1 VRQASRVLIA
11 TCAIAL
17 LLVPAGLQAQVTT
30 ATVYGLVRDSTGGA
44 LPGATVSLVHQGTGF
59 TRDVVADASGEFAVT
74 ALPSGRY
81 TLTIELS
88 GFKTFENAGL
98 ELGAGQ
104 TVRQTFTLEV
114 GALSEVVTVSESV
127 PLIETAASV
136 QKESILATEVR
147 ALPLARRNITNLMTL
162 STGVTEAS
170 TGIAGGGNIRLNGVA
185 EGGTSITVD
194 GTDATANL
202 ETRGLNSYGAQN
214 QISVMSIEAVAE
226 VQVVK
231 GVLPAEYGGAVGG
244 QVNML
249 TRSGT
254 NVFHGSLFENWQD
267 EALFARDP
275 FLPAATPKPDVR
287 FHQYGGSLGGAIVRS
302 RAFFFT
308 AFEAYRE
315 TFGVTVNGNVPTQ
328 ALRDRILAALPM
340 PETRL
345 VLDTMPLPNEPINAD
360 IGRVRVAKPR
370 TREDDTLLVK
380 GDVLVRGGNL
390 SVTFSRMRPETVN
403 PSIYIGAGNDQR
415 FFNEQDRVAAQYAL
429 ARNNW
434 TSETRIGWNRSSL
447 DRLNDFWMVIDPRI
461 TSEVPLTDP
470 ARRVGQ
476 MTLSSGF
483 STPTAEVLAMR
494 GRSYSAEQKFGR
506 IVGAHSLKT
515 GFRWAREAGSK
526 TNPQN
531 PAFTFQT
538 IADLLSNT
546 PNSMNL
552 QAGQP
557 AHDAHLD
564 NFGGFIQ
571 DDWRVNSR
579 LMLNLGVRFDFYPTF
594 QVEATSSRPAEIVNL
609 ESPSDIRL
617 MDFGAP
623 RPADRIYN
631 PDWMNIGPRAGFAWT
646 VDEAS
651 ETVIRGGT
659 GVLFSPVML
668 ALIQNNVADPEIGAA
683 IQFNRTELA
692 ARNLHWGNYAFEIQ
706 DAVRA
711 ERAGRKAIFSLIDPD
726 LRAPYSVQTMINVQ
740 RSLGGAW
747 MAEAGYLRTD
757 GRNFPLSR
765 PLSSAFDRQTG
776 ARPNPA
782 LGTPSGVYITSEQTM
797 VYNALQTSVRRRF
810 SNDFGLAFHYTYS
823 RGYAEQGGSLASNF
837 VNSDYFV
844 TQDFFDPF
852 FDRNPLSQEARHRA
866 SFDALYEIPSFA
878 SGWMSHVLGG
888 WQISG
893 IVQARSGVPLRVTQP
908 SGISQSRPDL
918 IGDDPVFDDYRR
930 TLLYLDRAQFQL
942 VPTSPISG
950 ATLRPGTANPGDVRG
965 PGMWVVNASLVKGFR
980 LRDQMR
986 LDVRLDAFNALN
998 RVNYNNPNTN
1008 ISSPDFGRLLS
1019 AQQPRTAQIGA
1030 RLSF

>member
-1 VRQASRVLIA
+1 VRHRRLFLAASVA
-11 TCAIAL
+11 AAL
-17 LLVPAGLQAQVTT
+17 LLPATGVRAQVTT
-30 ATVYGLVRDSTGGA
+30 ATLYGVVRDATAAA
-44 LPGATVSLVHQGTGF
+44 LPGATVSLVNQGTGF
-59 TRDVVADASGEFAVT
+59 ARDVVSDASGEFAVT

-98 ELGAGQ
+98 DLGAGQ

-114 GALSEVVTVSESV
+114 GALSEVITVSESV

-147 ALPLARRNITNLMTL
+147 ALPLARRNITSLLTL

-231 GVLPAEYGGAVGG
+231 GILPAEYGGAVGG

-275 FLPAATPKPDVR
+275 FLPSTTPKPDVR
-287 FHQYGGSLGGAIVRS
+287 FNQYGGSLGGAIVRS

-315 TFGVTVNGNVPTQ
+315 TFGVTLNGNVPTQ
-328 ALRDRILAALPM
+328 QLRDRILAALPM
-340 PETRL
+340 PETRI

-380 GDVLVRGGNL
+380 GDLLVNGGNL

-403 PSIYIGAGNDQR
+403 PSIYVGSGNDQR
-415 FFNEQDRVAAQYAL
+415 FLNEQDRVAAQYAL
-429 ARNNW
+429 ARGAW
-434 TSETRIGWNRSSL
+434 TSETRIGWNRSAL
-447 DRLNDFWMVIDPRI
+447 DRLNDFWMVIDPRVT
-461 TSEVPLTDP
+461 TSVELTDP
-470 ARRVGQ
+470 ARRVG
-476 MTLSSGF
+476 MITLSSGF

-494 GRSYSAEQKFGR
+494 GRSYSVEQKLGR
-506 IVGAHSLKT
+506 IVGSHTFKT

-531 PAFTFQT
+531 PNFSFQT
-538 IADLLSNT
+538 VADLLANV

-552 QAGQP
+552 QLGQP
-557 AHDAHLD
+557 SHDAHLD
-564 NFGGFIQ
+564 NFGGFLQ

-594 QVEATSSRPAEIVNL
+594 QVEPTTARPAEVVNL
-609 ESPSDIRL
+609 ESPTDIRL

-631 PDWMNIGPRAGFAWT
+631 PDWVNIGPRAGFAWT
-646 VDEAS
+646 LDDRS
-651 ETVIRGGT
+651 DTVIRGGT
-659 GVLFSPVML
+659 GVLFSPIML

-692 ARNLHWGNYAFEIQ
+692 ARNVRWGNYAFEIQ
-706 DAVRA
+706 DSVRQ

-726 LRAPYSVQTMINVQ
+726 LRAPYTVQSMLNVQ

-765 PLSSAFDRQTG
+765 PLVTAFDRQTG

-797 VYNALQTSVRRRF
+797 VYDALQSSVRRRF
-810 SNDFGLAFHYTYS
+810 SDDFGFAFHYTYS
-823 RGYAEQGGSLASNF
+823 RGFAEQGGSLASNF
-837 VNSDYFV
+837 VNSDFFV

-852 FDRNPLSQEARHRA
+852 FDRNPLSQEARHRVT
-866 SFDALYEIPSFA
+866 FDALYQIPSFR
-878 SGWMSHVLGG
+878 SGWADHALGG
-888 WQISG
+888 WQISA

-918 IGDDPVFDDYRR
+918 IGDRPVLDNYRD
-930 TLLYLDRAQFQL
+930 TLLYLDRSQFAL
-942 VPTSPISG
+942 VPTSPVTG

-965 PGMWVVNASLVKGFR
+965 PGSWIVNASLVKGFR
-980 LRDQMR
+980 LTDQMR

-1008 ISSPDFGRLLS
+1008 IASPDFGRILGS
-1019 AQQPRTAQIGA
+1019 QQPRTAQLGA

>member
-1 VRQASRVLIA
+1 MRHVRRVVVAVFAAAVLIPS
-11 TCAIAL
+11 L
-17 LLVPAGLQAQVTT
+17 PVHAQVTT
-30 ATVYGLVRDSTGGA
+30 ATLYGVVRDSTGGA

-59 TRDVVADASGEFAVT
+59 TRDVISDASGDFAVT

-81 TLTIELS
+81 TLKIELS
-88 GFKTFENAGL
+88 GFKTYENAGL
-98 ELGAGQ
+98 DLGAGQ
-104 TVRQTFTLEV
+104 TVRQSFTLEV
-114 GALSEVVTVSESV
+114 GALSEVITVSESV

-136 QKESILATEVR
+136 QKESILATEAR
-147 ALPLARRNITNLMTL
+147 ALPLSRRNITGLLTL
-162 STGVTEAS
+162 ATGVTEAS

-185 EGGTSITVD
+185 EGGTAITVD

-231 GVLPAEYGGAVGG
+231 GILPAEYGGAVGG

-254 NVFHGSLFENWQD
+254 NVFHGSLFENWQG
-267 EALFARDP
+267 ESLFARDP
-275 FLPAATPKPDVR
+275 FLPSTTPKPDVR
-287 FHQYGGSLGGAIVRS
+287 FNQYGGSLGGAIVRS

-360 IGRVRVAKPR
+360 IGRYRAARPR
-370 TREDDTLLVK
+370 TRSDDTLLVK
-380 GDVLVRGGNL
+380 GDVLVQGGNL
-390 SVTFSRMRPETVN
+390 SVTFSRMRPETVM
-403 PSIYIGAGNDQR
+403 PSIYVGAGNDQR
-415 FFNEQDRVAAQYAL
+415 FLNEQDRVAAQYAL

-447 DRLNDFWMVIDPRI
+447 DRVNDFWNVIDPRV
-461 TSEVPLTDP
+461 SGGVELTDP

-476 MTLSSGF
+476 MSLSSGF

-494 GRSYSAEQKFGR
+494 GRSYSVEQKLGR
-506 IVGAHSLKT
+506 IAGAHAFKT

-531 PAFTFQT
+531 PAFSYLTV
-538 IADLLSNT
+538 ADLLSNT

-552 QAGQP
+552 QTGQP
-557 AHDAHLD
+557 SHDAHMD
-564 NFGGFIQ
+564 NFGGFLQ
-571 DDWRVNSR
+571 DDWRVTNR

-594 QVEATSSRPAEIVNL
+594 QVKATTDRPAEIVNL

-631 PDWMNIGPRAGFAWT
+631 PDWFNIGPRAGFAWT
-646 VDEAS
+646 LDERS
-651 ETVIRGGT
+651 DTVIRGGT
-659 GVLFSPVML
+659 GVLFSPLML
-668 ALIQNNVADPEIGAA
+668 ALLQNNVADPEIGAA

-692 ARNLHWGNYAFEIQ
+692 ARNIRWGNYAFEIQ
-706 DAVRA
+706 DSVRA
-711 ERAGRKAIFSLIDPD
+711 ERAGRKAVFSLIDPD
-726 LRAPYSVQTMINVQ
+726 LRAPFSVQSMLNVQ

-747 MAEAGYLRTD
+747 MAEMGYLRTD

-765 PLSSAFDRQTG
+765 PLVQAFDRQTG

-782 LGTPSGVYITSEQTM
+782 LGALSGVYITSEQTM
-797 VYNALQTSVRRRF
+797 VYNALQSSVRRRF
-810 SNDFGLAFHYTYS
+810 ADDFGLAFHYTYS
-823 RGYAEQGGSLASNF
+823 QGYAEQGGSLASNF
-837 VNSDYFV
+837 VNSDFFV

-852 FDRNPLSQEARHRA
+852 FDRNPLSQEARHRV
-866 SFDALYEIPSFA
+866 SFDGLYQLPTFGD
-878 SGWMSHVLGG
+878 GWLSHALGG

-918 IGDDPVFDDYRR
+918 IGDNPVLDNYRD
-930 TLLYLDRAQFQL
+930 TLLYLDRSQFAL
-942 VPTSPISG
+942 VPTSPITN
-950 ATLRPGTANPGDVRG
+950 ATLRAGTANPGDIRG
-965 PGMWVVNASLVKGFR
+965 PGQLLVNASIVKGFR
-980 LRDQMR
+980 LGEQMR
-986 LDVRLDAFNALN
+986 LDVRLDAFNAIN
-998 RVNYNNPNTN
+998 RVNYNSPTTN
-1008 ISSPDFGRLLS
+1008 IASPDFGRIVG
-1019 AQQPRTAQIGA
+1019 AQQMRTAQLGA

>member
-1 VRQASRVLIA
+1 MRHLRHRAAVSVAA
-11 TCAIAL
+11 AL
-17 LLVPAGLQAQVTT
+17 LITAPTAGAQVTT
-30 ATVYGLVRDSTGGA
+30 ATLYGVVRDATAGA
-44 LPGATVSLVHQGTGF
+44 LPGATVSLVNQGTGF
-59 TRDVVADASGEFAVT
+59 TREVVSDAGGEFAVT

-81 TLTIELS
+81 TLKIELS
-88 GFKTFENAGL
+88 GFKTFENAGVD
-98 ELGAGQ
+98 LGAGQ
-104 TVRQTFTLEV
+104 TVRQTYTLEV
-114 GALSEVVTVSESV
+114 GALSEVITVSESV
-127 PLIETAASV
+127 PLVETAASV

-147 ALPLARRNITNLMTL
+147 ALPLARRNITNLLTL

-231 GVLPAEYGGAVGG
+231 GILPAEYGGAVGG

-275 FLPAATPKPDVR
+275 FLPSTTPKPDVR
-287 FHQYGGSLGGAIVRS
+287 FNQYGGSLGGAIIRS

-315 TFGVTVNGNVPTQ
+315 TFGVTLNGNVPTQ
-328 ALRDRILAALPM
+328 QLRDRILAALPM
-340 PETRL
+340 PETRI

-380 GDVLVRGGNL
+380 GDVLVSGGNL

-403 PSIYIGAGNDQR
+403 PSIYIGSGNDQR
-415 FFNEQDRVAAQYAL
+415 FLNEQDRVAAQYAL
-429 ARNNW
+429 ARGTW

-447 DRLNDFWMVIDPRI
+447 DRLNDFWMVIDPRV
-461 TSEVPLTDP
+461 TTPVELTDP
-470 ARRVGQ
+470 ARRVG
-476 MTLSSGF
+476 MITLSSGF

-494 GRSYSAEQKFGR
+494 GRSYSVEQKLGR
-506 IVGAHSLKT
+506 IAGSHTLKT
-515 GFRWAREAGSK
+515 GFRWSREAGSK

-531 PAFTFQT
+531 PNFSYQT
-538 IADLLSNT
+538 IADLLANV

-552 QAGQP
+552 QLGQP
-557 AHDAHLD
+557 SHDAHMD
-564 NFGGFIQ
+564 SFGGFLQ

-579 LMLNLGVRFDFYPTF
+579 LVLNLGVRFDFYPAF
-594 QVEATSSRPAEIVNL
+594 QVRATTDRPAEIVNL
-609 ESPSDIRL
+609 ESPTDIRL

-631 PDWMNIGPRAGFAWT
+631 PDWVNIGPRAGFVWT
-646 VDEAS
+646 LDERS
-651 ETVIRGGT
+651 DTVIRGGT
-659 GVLFSPVML
+659 GMLFSPIML

-692 ARNLHWGNYAFEIQ
+692 TRNVRWGNYAFEIQ
-706 DAVRA
+706 DSVRQ

-726 LRAPYSVQTMINVQ
+726 LRAPYSVQSMLNVQ

-765 PLSSAFDRQTG
+765 PLVTAFDRQTG
-776 ARPNPA
+776 VRPNPA
-782 LGTPSGVYITSEQTM
+782 LGALSGVYITSEQTM
-797 VYNALQTSVRRRF
+797 VYNALQSSVRRRF
-810 SNDFGLAFHYTYS
+810 SDDFGLAFHYTYS

-837 VNSDYFV
+837 VNSDFFV

-852 FDRNPLSQEARHRA
+852 FDRNPLSQEARHRVT
-866 SFDALYEIPSFA
+866 FDGLYQVPSFA
-878 SGWMSHVLGG
+878 SGWMDHALGG
-888 WQISG
+888 WQLSA
-893 IVQARSGVPLRVTQP
+893 IVQVRSGVPLRVTQP

-918 IGDDPVFDDYRR
+918 IGDNPVLDNYRD
-930 TLLYLDRAQFQL
+930 TLLYLDRSQFAL
-942 VPTSPISG
+942 VPTSPITS
-950 ATLRPGTANPGDVRG
+950 ATLRPGTANPGDIRG
-965 PGMWVVNASLVKGFR
+965 PGSWIVNASLVKGFR
-980 LRDQMR
+980 LTDQVR

-1008 ISSPDFGRLLS
+1008 ITSPDFGRILGS
-1019 AQQPRTAQIGA
+1019 QQPRTAQLGA

>member
-1 VRQASRVLIA
+1 MGRVRCFAAAMLA
-11 TCAIAL
+11 AL
-17 LLVPAGLQAQVTT
+17 LLPAPAFAQVTT
-30 ATVYGLVRDSTGGA
+30 ATLYGVVRDATAAA
-44 LPGATVSLVHQGTGF
+44 LPGATVTVVHQGTGF
-59 TRDVVADASGEFAVT
+59 TREVLADGSGEFAVT

-81 TLTIELS
+81 TLKIELA
-88 GFKTFENAGL
+88 GFKSYENAGL

-104 TVRQTFTLEV
+104 TVRQSYTLEV
-114 GALSEVVTVSESV
+114 GALTEVITVEESV

-147 ALPLARRNITNLMTL
+147 ALPLARRNITNLLTL

-231 GVLPAEYGGAVGG
+231 GILPAEYGGAVGG

-267 EALFARDP
+267 ESLFARDP
-275 FLPAATPKPDVR
+275 FLPDTQPKPDVR
-287 FHQYGGSLGGAIVRS
+287 FNQYGGSLGGAIIRS

-308 AFEAYRE
+308 AFEGYRE
-315 TFGVTVNGNVPTQ
+315 TFGVTLNANVPTQ
-328 ALRDRILAALPM
+328 QLRDRILAALPM

-345 VLDTMPLPNEPINAD
+345 VLDTLPLPNEPINAD

-370 TREDDTLLVK
+370 TRQDDTLLVK
-380 GDVLVRGGNL
+380 GDVLLRGGNL
-390 SVTFSRMRPETVN
+390 SVTYSRMRPETVN

-415 FFNEQDRVAAQYAL
+415 FLNEQDRVAAQYAL

-434 TSETRIGWNRSSL
+434 TSETRIGWNRSAL
-447 DRLNDFWMVIDPRI
+447 DRLNDFWMVLDPRV
-461 TSEVPLTDP
+461 TGEEDLTDP

-476 MTLSSGF
+476 MSLTSGF

-494 GRSYSAEQKFGR
+494 GRSYSVEQKFGR
-506 IVGAHSLKT
+506 IAGPHALKA
-515 GFRWAREAGSK
+515 GFRWGREAGSK

-531 PAFTFQT
+531 PAFSFQT
-538 IADLLSNT
+538 IADLLANR

-552 QAGQP
+552 QTGQP
-557 AHDAHLD
+557 AHDAHMD
-564 NFGGFIQ
+564 NFGLFVQ
-571 DDWRVNSR
+571 DDWRVNNR

-594 QVEATSSRPAEIVNL
+594 QVEPTSNRPAEVVNL
-609 ESPSDIRL
+609 ESPTDLRL
-617 MDFGAP
+617 MDFGALRSP
-623 RPADRIYN
+623 DKIYN
-631 PDWMNIGPRAGFAWT
+631 PDWVNVGPRAGFVWT
-646 VDEAS
+646 IDEGS
-651 ETVIRGGT
+651 ETVVRGGT
-659 GVLFSPVML
+659 GVLFSPIML

-692 ARNLHWGNYAFEIQ
+692 ARNLAWGNYAFEIQ
-706 DAVRA
+706 DSVRQ

-726 LRAPYSVQTMINVQ
+726 LRAPFTVQTMLNVQ

-747 MAEAGYLRTD
+747 MGEVGYLRTD

-765 PLSSAFDRQTG
+765 PLVTAFDRQTG

-782 LGTPSGVYITSEQTM
+782 LGAPSGVYITSEQTM
-797 VYNALQTSVRRRF
+797 VYNALQSSVRRRF
-810 SNDFGLAFHYTYS
+810 SDAFGLAFHYTYS

-852 FDRNPLSQEARHRA
+852 FDRNPLSQEARHRV
-866 SFDALYEIPSFA
+866 SFDALYQIPSF
-878 SGWMSHVLGG
+878 STGWVSHVLGG

-893 IVQARSGVPLRVTQP
+893 ILQARSGVPLRVTQP
-908 SGISQSRPDL
+908 SGISNSRPDL
-918 IGDDPVFDDYRR
+918 IGDDPVFANYRD
-930 TLLYLDRAQFQL
+930 TLLYLDRSKFAP
-942 VPTSPISG
+942 VPTSPITG
-950 ATLRPGTANPGDVRG
+950 ATLRPGTANPGDIRG
-965 PGMWVVNASLVKGFR
+965 PGNWVLNASLVKGFR
-980 LRDQMR
+980 LTEQMR

-1008 ISSPDFGRLLS
+1008 ITSPDFGRLLS
-1019 AQQPRTAQIGA
+1019 AQQPRTAQLGA

>member
-1 VRQASRVLIA
+1 VRHLRHAMAAFLA
-11 TCAIAL
+11 AAL
-17 LLVPAGLQAQVTT
+17 LIPAISVRAQVTT
-30 ATVYGLVRDSTGGA
+30 ATLYGVIRDATAAA

-59 TRDVVADASGEFAVT
+59 TREVVSDPTGEFAVT

-81 TLTIELS
+81 TLKIELS

-104 TVRQTFTLEV
+104 TARQTFTLEV
-114 GALSEVVTVSESV
+114 GALSEVITVSESV

-147 ALPLARRNITNLMTL
+147 GLPLARRNITNLLTL

-185 EGGTSITVD
+185 EGGTAITVD

-231 GVLPAEYGGAVGG
+231 GILPAEYGGAVGG

-267 EALFARDP
+267 ESLFARDP
-275 FLPAATPKPDVR
+275 FLPATTAKPDVR
-287 FHQYGGSLGGAIVRS
+287 FNQFGGSLGGAIIRS

-308 AFEAYRE
+308 AFEGYRE
-315 TFGVTVNGNVPTQ
+315 TFGVTLNGNVPTQ
-328 ALRDRILAALPM
+328 QLRDRIAAALPM

-380 GDVLVRGGNL
+380 GDVLVQGGNL

-415 FFNEQDRVAAQYAL
+415 FLNEQDRVAAQYAL
-429 ARNNW
+429 ARNDW
-434 TSETRIGWNRSSL
+434 TSETRVGWNRSSL
-447 DRLNDFWMVIDPRI
+447 DRLNDFWMVTDPRV
-461 TSEVPLTDP
+461 SAPVDLTDP

-476 MTLSSGF
+476 LTLASGF
-483 STPTAEVLAMR
+483 SSPTAEVLAMR
-494 GRSYSAEQKFGR
+494 GRSYSVEQKFGR
-506 IVGAHSLKT
+506 IVASHTLKT
-515 GFRWAREAGSK
+515 GFRWGREAGSK

-531 PAFTFQT
+531 PNFSFQT
-538 IADLLSNT
+538 IADLLANI

-552 QAGQP
+552 QTGQP
-557 AHDAHLD
+557 AHDAHMD
-564 NFGGFIQ
+564 NFGLFLQ

-579 LMLNLGVRFDFYPTF
+579 LMLNLGMRLDFYPTF
-594 QVEATSSRPAEIVNL
+594 QVEATTDRPAEIVNL
-609 ESPSDIRL
+609 ESPTDIRL

-623 RPADRIYN
+623 RPPDKIYN
-631 PDWMNIGPRAGFAWT
+631 PDWVNIGPRAGFAWT
-646 VDEAS
+646 VDEDS
-651 ETVIRGGT
+651 DTVVRGGS
-659 GVLFSPVML
+659 GVLFSPIML

-683 IQFNRTELA
+683 VQFNRTELA
-692 ARNLHWGNYAFEIQ
+692 ARNVRWGNYAFEIQ
-706 DAVRA
+706 DSVRQ
-711 ERAGRKAIFSLIDPD
+711 ERAGRKAVFSLIDPN
-726 LRAPYSVQTMINVQ
+726 LRAPYSVQTMLNVQ

-765 PLSSAFDRQTG
+765 PLVTAFDRQTG

-782 LGTPSGVYITSEQTM
+782 LGALSGVYITSEQTM
-797 VYNALQTSVRRRF
+797 VYNALQSSVRRRF
-810 SNDFGLAFHYTYS
+810 SDDLGLAFHYTYS

-844 TQDFFDPF
+844 TQDYFDPF
-852 FDRNPLSQEARHRA
+852 FDRNPLSQEARHRVT
-866 SFDALYEIPSFA
+866 FDALYQIPSF
-878 SGWMSHVLGG
+878 SRGWIAHALGG
-888 WQISG
+888 WQLSA

-918 IGDDPVFDDYRR
+918 IGDDAVLDNYRD
-930 TLLYLDRAQFQL
+930 TLLYLDRSQFAL
-942 VPTSPISG
+942 VPTSPITG
-950 ATLRPGTANPGDVRG
+950 ATLRPGTANPGDIRG
-965 PGMWVVNASLVKGFR
+965 PGNWIVNASLVKGFR
-980 LRDQMR
+980 LSDQVR

-1008 ISSPDFGRLLS
+1008 ITSPDFGKLLS
-1019 AQQPRTAQIGA
+1019 SQQPRTAQLGA

>member
-1 VRQASRVLIA
+1 VRHVRVVA
-11 TCAIAL
+11 AAFAAAL
-17 LLVPAGLQAQVTT
+17 LIPAVLHAQVTT
-30 ATVYGLVRDSTGGA
+30 ATIYGVVRDATGGA

-59 TRDVVADASGEFAVT
+59 TREVIADASGEFAVT

-81 TLTIELS
+81 TLKIELP

-104 TVRQTFTLEV
+104 TVRQTFPLEV
-114 GALSEVVTVSESV
+114 GALSEVITVSESV

-147 ALPLARRNITNLMTL
+147 ALPLARRNITSLLTL

-185 EGGTSITVD
+185 EGGTAITVD

-231 GVLPAEYGGAVGG
+231 GILPAEYGGAVGG

-249 TRSGT
+249 TRSGS

-275 FLPAATPKPDVR
+275 FLPATTAKPDVR
-287 FHQYGGSLGGAIVRS
+287 FNQYGGSLGGAIIRS

-315 TFGVTVNGNVPTQ
+315 TFGVTLNGNVPTQ
-328 ALRDRILAALPM
+328 QLRDRILAALPM

-360 IGRVRVAKPR
+360 IGRARVAKPR

-380 GDVLVRGGNL
+380 GDVLVYGGNL

-403 PSIYIGAGNDQR
+403 PSIYVGAGNDQR
-415 FFNEQDRVAAQYAL
+415 FLNEQDRVAAQYAL
-429 ARNNW
+429 ARRNW

-447 DRLNDFWMVIDPRI
+447 DRLNDFWMVLDPRV
-461 TSEVPLTDP
+461 TGDEDLTDP

-494 GRSYSAEQKFGR
+494 GRSYSVEQKFGR
-506 IVGAHSLKT
+506 IAGPHALKA
-515 GFRWAREAGSK
+515 GFRWGREAGSK

-538 IADLLSNT
+538 VADLLSNT

-552 QAGQP
+552 QTGQP
-557 AHDAHLD
+557 SHDAHMD
-564 NFGGFIQ
+564 NFGGFLQ
-571 DDWRVNSR
+571 DDWRVNNR

-594 QVEATSSRPAEIVNL
+594 QVKATSDRLAEIVNL
-609 ESPSDIRL
+609 ESPTDIRL

-623 RPADRIYN
+623 RPADEIYN
-631 PDWMNIGPRAGFAWT
+631 PDWVNIGPRAGFVWT
-646 VDEAS
+646 LDERS
-651 ETVIRGGT
+651 DTVVRGGT

-668 ALIQNNVADPEIGAA
+668 ALLQNNVADPEIGAA

-692 ARNLHWGNYAFEIQ
+692 ARNLRWGNYAFEIQ
-706 DAVRA
+706 DSVRA

-726 LRAPYSVQTMINVQ
+726 LRAPYSVQTMVNVQ

-757 GRNFPLSR
+757 GRSFPLSR
-765 PLSSAFDRQTG
+765 PLVTAFDRQTG
-776 ARPNPA
+776 VRPNPA
-782 LGTPSGVYITSEQTM
+782 LGALSGVYITSEQTM
-797 VYNALQTSVRRRF
+797 VYNAMQSSIRRRF
-810 SNDFGLAFHYTYS
+810 SDDLGLAFHYTYS
-823 RGYAEQGGSLASNF
+823 RGFAEQGGSLASNF
-837 VNSDYFV
+837 VNSDFFV

-852 FDRNPLSQEARHRA
+852 FDRNPLSQEARHRVT
-866 SFDALYEIPSFA
+866 FDALYQIPTFTD
-878 SGWMSHVLGG
+878 GWLSHVLGG

-918 IGDDPVFDDYRR
+918 VGDDPVFDDYRE
-930 TLLYLDRAQFQL
+930 TLLYLDRSQFAL
-942 VPTSPISG
+942 VPTSPITG
-950 ATLRPGTANPGDVRG
+950 ATLRPGNANPADIRG
-965 PGMWVVNASLVKGFR
+965 PGNWVVNASLSKGFR
-980 LRDQMR
+980 LSGQMR
-986 LDVRLDAFNALN
+986 LDVRLDAFNAFN
-998 RVNYNNPNTN
+998 RVNYNNPTTN

-1019 AQQPRTAQIGA
+1019 AQQPRTAQLGA